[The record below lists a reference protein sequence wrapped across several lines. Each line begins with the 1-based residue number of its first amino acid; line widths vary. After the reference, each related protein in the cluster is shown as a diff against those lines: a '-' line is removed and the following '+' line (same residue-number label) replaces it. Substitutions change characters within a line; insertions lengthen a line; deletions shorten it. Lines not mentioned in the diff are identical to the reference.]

1 MKTANLPALRVSPAL
16 REAAESVLRPDESL
30 SRLMET
36 ALQTCI
42 AQRQA
47 DEDFIARGIRSAGD
61 ARQSGVYVT
70 SQAVIQDLR
79 DKLSQAQKGV
89 VKSPRAR
96 ASRTTRKP

>member
-1 MKTANLPALRVSPAL
+1 MFVKTANLPALRVSPAL

-47 DEDFIARGIRSAGD
+47 DEDFIARGIRSAD
-61 ARQSGVYVT
+61 SARQSCVYVT
-70 SQAVIQDLR
+70 SQAVMQDLR
-79 DKLSQAQKGV
+79 DKLTQAQQ
-89 VKSPRAR
+89 S
-96 ASRTTRKP
+96 TRKP

>member
-30 SRLMET
+30 SRLMEI

-47 DEDFIARGIRSAGD
+47 DEDFIARGIRSAD
-61 ARQSGVYVT
+61 SARQSGVYVT
-70 SQAVIQDLR
+70 SQEVMQDLR
-79 DKLSQAQKGV
+79 DKLSQAQQ
-89 VKSPRAR
+89 S
-96 ASRTTRKP
+96 TRKP

>member
-42 AQRQA
+42 DQRQA
-47 DEDFIARGIRSAGD
+47 DEDFIARGIRSAD
-61 ARQSGVYVT
+61 SARQSGVYVT
-70 SQAVIQDLR
+70 SQEVMQDLR
-79 DKLSQAQKGV
+79 DKLSQAQQ
-89 VKSPRAR
+89 S
-96 ASRTTRKP
+96 TRKP

>member
-30 SRLMET
+30 SRLIES

-47 DEDFIARGIRSAGD
+47 DEDFIARGIRSAD
-61 ARQSGVYVT
+61 SARQSGVYVT
-70 SQAVIQDLR
+70 SQAVMQDLR
-79 DKLSQAQKGV
+79 DKLNQAQQ
-89 VKSPRAR
+89 S
-96 ASRTTRKP
+96 TRKP

>member
-47 DEDFIARGIRSAGD
+47 DEDFIARGLRSADD

-79 DKLSQAQKGV
+79 EKLSQAQKGATKPPHAV
-89 VKSPRAR
+89 
-96 ASRTTRKP
+96 TRRPTRES